1 MNVVIRDPDKF
12 KAFAVAAEQDE
23 GPVVMLNLL
32 KFKEGGGA
40 LEYATYGGL
49 ARKIIEEAGGRVAY
63 AGRVDQILVGETRD
77 WDMIVLVEYP
87 NRKAVLEMVSRSDY
101 LQAAEHREAGLAD
114 TVLIATAP
122 QAARPGQA

>member
-1 MNVVIRDPDKF
+1 MSAVIPDPAKF
-12 KAFAVAAEQDE
+12 KAFTAAAEQDE

-49 ARKIIEEAGGRVAY
+49 VRKMIEEAGGRVAY
-63 AGRVDQILVGETRD
+63 AGRVDQILVGETGD
-77 WDMIVLVEYP
+77 WDMIALVEYP
-87 NRKAVLEMVSRSDY
+87 NRKAFLEMVSRPDY
-101 LQAAEHREAGLAD
+101 LRASEHREAGLEQ
-114 TVLIATAP
+114 TVLMATT

>member
-1 MNVVIRDPDKF
+1 MSAVIPDPDKF
-12 KAFAVAAEQDE
+12 KAFAAAAEQDE

-40 LEYATYGGL
+40 LEYATYAGL

-63 AGRVDQILVGETRD
+63 AGRVDQILVGETGD
-77 WDMIVLVEYP
+77 WDMIALVEYP
-87 NRKAVLEMVSRSDY
+87 NRKAFLEMVSRPDY
-101 LQAAEHREAGLAD
+101 LQASEHREAGLEQ
-114 TVLIATAP
+114 TVLMATT

>member
-1 MNVVIRDPDKF
+1 MNVVIRGPDKF
-12 KAFAVAAEQDE
+12 KAFAAAAERDE

-40 LEYATYGGL
+40 LEYATYGDL
-49 ARKIIEEAGGRVAY
+49 ARKIIEEVGGRVAY
-63 AGRVDQILVGETRD
+63 AGRVDQILVGETGD

-87 NRKAVLEMVSRSDY
+87 NRKAFLQMVSRPDY
-101 LQAAEHREAGLAD
+101 LQASEHREAGLEQ
-114 TVLIATAP
+114 TVLMATT